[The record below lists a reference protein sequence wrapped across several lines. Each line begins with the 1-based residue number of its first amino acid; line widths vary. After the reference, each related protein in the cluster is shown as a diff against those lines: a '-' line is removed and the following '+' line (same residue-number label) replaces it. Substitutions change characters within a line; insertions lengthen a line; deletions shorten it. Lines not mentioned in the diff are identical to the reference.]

1 MSRTKIV
8 FAAVAASVLA
18 IGATASATDA
28 KLFNNHNVLTSGKQ
42 FASMKGF
49 SNYAAAS
56 ESLKGNIKTYSGG
69 ALFSSS
75 SVLESGKS
83 DPATAAKFASKT
95 NGSSVL
101 SEGLKS
107 RSLVTGSTA
116 GK

>member
-8 FAAVAASVLA
+8 FAALA
-18 IGATASATDA
+18 VSALALGTASAADA

-49 SNYAAAS
+49 SNYASLAT
-56 ESLKGNIKTYSGG
+56 SLKGNIKTYSGG
-69 ALFSSS
+69 NLFSGE
-75 SVLESGKS
+75 SVLTAGKS
-83 DPATAAKFASKT
+83 DPAAAAKFAKAT
-95 NGSSVL
+95 NGSTVL

-107 RSLVTGSTA
+107 RSLVTGTTT